1 MTFMPMVFSKKTM
14 KQLKR
19 LVIVLLVLVLSACSA
34 PKYLSEKASF
44 EFVIKDKVSLQERT
58 QEIQAPSQI
67 NFYMEPTSSSA
78 IRLFKAL
85 ETTIFKLVELEL
97 STFKVS
103 PLIYLNSSDHNPDS
117 LLRAGVLSTTV
128 EVAPEHAQDVMG
140 LVLNDTFEENDL
152 NKVLDQKLTN
162 KIIKNK
168 DKYVENLIEGTRDFV
183 ENKYEVLEVM
193 KDGVRYPFEVSTFK
207 EAEKDFINF
216 FSDLFKDDDVLLQR
230 LQEGFDL

>member
-14 KQLKR
+14 KQVKR

-34 PKYLSEKASF
+34 PKYLSEKANF
-44 EFVIKDKVSLQERT
+44 EFVMKDKVSLQERT
-58 QEIQAPSQI
+58 QETQAPSQI

-117 LLRAGVLSTTV
+117 LLRAGVQSTTV

-152 NKVLDQKLTN
+152 NKVMDQKLTN

-183 ENKYEVLEVM
+183 EGKHEVIEII
-193 KDGVRYPFEVSTFK
+193 KDGIYHPFEVSSFK
-207 EAEKDFINF
+207 NAEKDFINF
-216 FSDLFKDDDVLLQR
+216 FSDLFKDDITIQQK